1 METTEPRT
9 RVGREEWRKRVERW
23 RDSGLTCAEFA
34 AELGVNARTLTYW
47 KWVFDREAR
56 GEKRVWSRKR
66 SKVTPEQPVAS
77 GASPSTER
85 VSSGLIEVHAASQD
99 GRFELELGAGRR
111 LRVPASFD
119 AAELR
124 RLLEVLEAS

>member
-1 METTEPRT
+1 
-9 RVGREEWRKRVERW
+9 VGREEWTKRVERW
-23 RDSGLTCAEFA
+23 RDSGLTCPEFA
-34 AELGVNARTLTYW
+34 AELGVNPRTLAYW
-47 KWVFDREAR
+47 KWVFEREAR

-66 SKVTPEQPVAS
+66 SKAAQPVAGS
-77 GASPSTER
+77 ASPSAPS
-85 VSSGLIEVHAASQD
+85 VSAGLVEVHAVPRD

-111 LRVPASFD
+111 LLVPASFD